1 MVMMMRWSKRRSTLL
16 RATVSRRLG
25 AIALQLALDTLA
37 VGRIA
42 DRRKDRS
49 NALDEMRALRRLRI
63 VEARLYNVVSK
74 RVAQKKLEA

>member
-1 MVMMMRWSKRRSTLL
+1 MVLMMRWSKRRSTLL

>member
-1 MVMMMRWSKRRSTLL
+1 M
-16 RATVSRRLG
+16 SRRLG

-42 DRRKDRS
+42 DRRKDRP

>member
-1 MVMMMRWSKRRSTLL
+1 M
-16 RATVSRRLG
+16 SRRLG

-49 NALDEMRALRRLRI
+49 NALDEMRALCRLRI

>member
-1 MVMMMRWSKRRSTLL
+1 MMRWSKRRSTLL

>member
-1 MVMMMRWSKRRSTLL
+1 M
-16 RATVSRRLG
+16 SRRLG

>member
-1 MVMMMRWSKRRSTLL
+1 MMMMMRWSKRRSTLL